1 MCDYNIIW
9 VLKGELIITELTVAM
24 IYVYIISWG
33 DTGLVVNCLMGPWD
47 TGVITKV
54 LSPSRLITLS
64 SQSEE
69 SIVPT

>member
-33 DTGLVVNCLMGPWD
+33 DTGLVVNCL
-47 TGVITKV
+47 
-54 LSPSRLITLS
+54 RLDYGGLGLIW
-64 SQSEE
+64 
-69 SIVPT
+69 